1 MADDSQIRTGTSNEY
16 KSDRGGA
23 TLQTEP
29 VIGIV
34 KNNIDPT
41 HSGKIKVYIAK
52 FGGQNP
58 NDESSWT
65 SVAYVSPF
73 SGLSGVS
80 GTPGSG
86 STTEGYGKFVGNP
99 QSYGFW
105 ASAPDIGTE
114 VICIFV
120 DGVTQNGYYIGCIPS
135 PGLNSMTP
143 AIGSS
148 SAIVP
153 NDAEAKTY
161 GGADRL
167 PTTEVNSTNPNLAK
181 SATITS
187 DPKPIHSYQA
197 SILFN
202 QGIIRDNSRGVIS
215 SSAQRESPSRVFGMS
230 TPGGPI
236 YAGGYT
242 NSTIASAA
250 TSATD
255 AKLQTI
261 GRTGGHTLVMDD
273 GGLQGEDTLM
283 RFRSSAG
290 HMIMMND
297 SAQALFII
305 HANGQS
311 WIELGKE
318 GTIDMYATNSVNIR
332 SAGDLNLHA
341 DRDLNLHAAKN
352 IKMYADNIL
361 TEADTNMSIRTGATF
376 AQQTVGKHTVK
387 ATGDLSLASSASA
400 SLAAGSAA
408 YINGTKVNLNT
419 GNTGT
424 TPADVPVIPKVNH
437 PDTAYSVDKGWLFPA
452 PKALL
457 SVTSRAPTHQPFVGS
472 GKGVNVKVDSAVD
485 TSAPVTTS
493 KVDKINNSTPNVPKR
508 PTTPAINASVP
519 TQKSTKAVQGID
531 DAAITS
537 MVGQQAASNS
547 TLPTGGNPSRAVAG
561 STITGQTPVPQTT
574 VAGAVVPKYVA
585 PSDTKRG
592 DGILTGPG
600 GVTIEQACGPGMMLK
615 PGTQDIVA
623 SNIAQGMPMDKAI
636 QGLVTGNM
644 GATNATQALQSV
656 PVQSQVVAANLN
668 NAASRLVN
676 AGMLTGLE
684 SAGQAG
690 GVVMAASS
698 YGVGALT
705 NAVNGVVGT
714 ANTISANVI
723 GIAQGVTNEIV
734 GAVNTVKNISGKI
747 NDAIAQ
753 GNFAGS
759 LSDSISNGIS
769 GLANSVTGAIKGAIN
784 SITST
789 VSSLAASLV
798 GTLRAAFKTVEAS
811 FKNLT
816 ANTSNIIGTTTN
828 TVSAVDLTSSSAK
841 YNSAKADL
849 DMAQSNYDDAVTS
862 YRNNP
867 DDINKTVVDSAES
880 QLSSARQ
887 KVAASSS
894 NIISGGVG
902 SLVASATAVVT
913 KISAGVSNLVS
924 SPATTQNSGINA
936 LPGGVASITNQ
947 VTATGANAVSAITN
961 GALSVKPENLTGN
974 LVGNTAGAV
983 TGIVAGAVNTATGAV
998 TGVVNAGVGIVT
1010 GAVNAVAGIAVGAV
1024 TAISNTISAI
1034 VNLPAQIVKSI
1045 FATANGI
1052 ISSIQTTLASI
1063 GNMGGQ
1069 IKASITA
1076 TNTFNKAPMTA
1087 KNGQLL
1093 GEKVPTPHS
1102 LTSTPTD
1109 TPPATPTANVDSSL
1123 QQKSDKLKQI
1133 SELQV
1138 KTEEL
1143 QAQADALYAQ
1153 YTAGQISLA
1162 NYNTQSTPILQ
1173 QKRDLIKQKIALGKE
1188 YESIVADS
1196 NEPKPDSRLTSGPT
1210 ASYFSTP
1217 RT

>member
-1 MADDSQIRTGTSNEY
+1 MANDSQIRTGTANEY

-41 HSGKIKVYIAK
+41 HSGKIEVYIAK
-52 FGGQNP
+52 FGGTNP
-58 NDESSWT
+58 NDSGSWT
-65 SVAYVSPF
+65 QVSYVSPF
-73 SGLSGVS
+73 AGLSGVS

-86 STTEGYGKFVGNP
+86 STAEGYGKFVGNP

-120 DGVTQNGYYIGCIPS
+120 DGVTQTGYYIGCIPR

-153 NDAEAKTY
+153 NEAEAKTY

-181 SATITS
+181 SATIAS

-215 SSAQRESPSRVFGMS
+215 SSSQRESPSRVFGMS

-242 NSTIASAA
+242 NSTIAKAA

-318 GTIDMYATNSVNIR
+318 GTIDMFATNSVNIR
-332 SAGDLNLHA
+332 TGGDLNLHA

-352 IKMYADNIL
+352 IKMYADNIMM
-361 TEADTNMSIRTGATF
+361 EADTNMSIRTGASFT
-376 AQQTVGKHTVK
+376 QQTVGKHTVK

-408 YINGTKVNLNT
+408 YLKGNKVNLNT
-419 GNTGT
+419 GSIGT

-437 PDTAYSVDKGWLFPA
+437 PDTAYSVEKGWMFPA

-472 GKGVNVKVDSAVD
+472 GKGVDVKVDSAVD
-485 TSAPVTTS
+485 TSAPVTTP
-493 KVDKINNSTPNVPKR
+493 KVDKINNSTPNVPKK

-519 TQKSTKAVQGID
+519 TQKSTKAVQGVD
-531 DAAITS
+531 DAAVTA

-547 TLPTGGNPSRAVAG
+547 TLASGGKNAKAVAG
-561 STITGQTPVPQTT
+561 STLTGKTPVATPTANGT
-574 VAGAVVPKYVA
+574 VVPPHVA
-585 PSDTKRG
+585 PADTKRG
-592 DGILTGPG
+592 EGILDGPG
-600 GVTIEQACGPGMMLK
+600 GVTLEQACGPGMMLK
-615 PGTQDIVA
+615 PGTQEMLQ
-623 SNIAQGMPMDKAI
+623 SRLAQGMPMDKAI

-644 GATNATQALQSV
+644 GATNVTQALRSV
-656 PVQSQVVAANLN
+656 AVQAQVVSTSFN
-668 NAASRLVN
+668 NAATGLVN
-676 AGMLTGLE
+676 AGILTGLE

-690 GVVMAASS
+690 GVIMAAAS
-698 YGVGALT
+698 YGTNLVSGVLNGIQNTVAGT
-705 NAVNGVVGT
+705 VNAVTGT
-714 ANTISANVI
+714 IT
-723 GIAQGVTNEIV
+723 GIAQGVTSTVTGAISAV
-734 GAVNTVKNISGKI
+734 GDVAGKLGKI
-747 NDAIAQ
+747 SDSISQ
-753 GNFAGS
+753 GNFAGM

-769 GLANSVTGAIKGAIN
+769 GLVNSVTGAINGAIN
-784 SITST
+784 AITSSITS
-789 VSSLAASLV
+789 LAAALT
-798 GTLRAAFKTVEAS
+798 GTLRAAFKAIEAS

-816 ANTSNIIGTTTN
+816 ANTSNVIGDTTN
-828 TVSAVDLTSSSAK
+828 SASAVDLTSSSSK
-841 YNSAKADL
+841 YNSAKVNL
-849 DMAQSNYDDAVTS
+849 DSAQDTYDQAAS
-862 YRNNP
+862 AYRNNP
-867 DDINKTVVDSAES
+867 DDVNKAVVDSAEA

-887 KVAASSS
+887 KVASASAG
-894 NIISGGVG
+894 IITGGIG
-902 SLVASATAVVT
+902 SLVSSATSAIKKVGT
-913 KISAGVSNLVS
+913 GISNVFS
-924 SPATTQNSGINA
+924 SPANTQNSGINA
-936 LPGGVASITNQ
+936 LPGGV
-947 VTATGANAVSAITN
+947 SAIASQVGGAGTNAIAAIKNSVSSVTN
-961 GALSVKPENLTGN
+961 GAEALNPANLTGN
-974 LVGNTAGAV
+974 LVNNTAGAV
-983 TGIVAGAVNTATGAV
+983 TSAVAGVTNAATGAV
-998 TGVVNAGVGIVT
+998 TGVVNSATGIVT
-1010 GAVNAVAGIAVGAV
+1010 GAVNAVTGVVSGAVGAI
-1024 TAISNTISAI
+1024 TNTINSI

-1069 IKASITA
+1069 IKASINA
-1076 TNTFNKAPMTA
+1076 VNTFNKTPMVA
-1087 KNGQLL
+1087 KSGQLL
-1093 GEKVPTPHS
+1093 GDKVATPLS
-1102 LTSTPTD
+1102 LTSTPADKAPSTATADVDTQLNAKAKAAQAVTD
-1109 TPPATPTANVDSSL
+1109 AQEELDA
-1123 QQKSDKLKQI
+1123 QKLRI
-1133 SELQV
+1133 SEGFGSDPKQAAFYADLANDGLVRKQ
-1138 KTEEL
+1138 KKLAE
-1143 QAQADALYAQ
+1143 AQAKYQA
-1153 YTAGQISLA
+1153 
-1162 NYNTQSTPILQ
+1162 
-1173 QKRDLIKQKIALGKE
+1173 
-1188 YESIVADS
+1188 IVDGDNNA
-1196 NEPKPDSRLTSGPT
+1196 PAK
-1210 ASYFSTP
+1210 
-1217 RT
+1217 